1 MTPVSIAL
9 RALLGAR
16 RTWVL
21 GVLSVIAGAIAVLIR
36 VRADEF
42 RWLDRYA
49 EVTESLTI
57 PTVVAFVALVLGASV
72 VGDEREDWTILY
84 LAATPVSRV
93 RLAGAW
99 VLAAWLM
106 ALVLLVPATAG
117 AAWLGLGGGMGARG
131 LLWLV
136 VAVALASLAYAA
148 LGVLLA
154 LLVRR
159 AIILGLL
166 YIVLWEATIATFADS
181 ADKLSLGAYGRRLV
195 AEGVPGAE
203 EFRVPPVGAVTA
215 VVVLIAVS
223 AVGVWAGGRRLS
235 RMELP

>member
-1 MTPVSIAL
+1 MTPVAIAM

-21 GVLSVIAGAIAVLIR
+21 GVLSVLAGGIALVIR
-36 VRADEF
+36 FRAEEF

-49 EVTESLTI
+49 EVTESLTV

-84 LAATPVSRV
+84 LAATPVPRI
-93 RLAGAW
+93 RLVAAW
-99 VLAAWLM
+99 VLSAWAM
-106 ALVLLVPATAG
+106 AMLLLVPAGAG
-117 AAWLGLGGGMGARG
+117 AAFLGLSGGMGARG
-131 LLWLV
+131 LFWLV
-136 VAVALASLAYAA
+136 MALGLASLAYAA

-195 AEGVPGAE
+195 AAGVPDADT
-203 EFRVPPVGAVTA
+203 FRVPPVGAATA
-215 VVVLIAVS
+215 VIVLLAV
-223 AVGVWAGGRRLS
+223 AAAGIWLGGRRLG